1 MLGCLR
7 SPRTG
12 VIITGYTCAAAAAG
26 TAISLTLA
34 LIATRFDN
42 LSTLGAT
49 LLFGLLLSAFT
60 IPFTVMLAALPA
72 AGVTVLAE
80 RYRIRSSWFYA
91 AMGVLSA
98 VVVIAAIALVGQLV
112 QGTSK
117 VPSAA
122 PRHFVAILRE
132 LAGVLLVLGP
142 AGLVG
147 GLTYWAT
154 AGRDAGCT
162 DFVARLARWTQVCR
176 PPRPIQTVLAKTDMG
191 TCDRFSRARQIHTWQ
206 IGGDMRA

>member
-12 VIITGYTCAAAAAG
+12 VIIIGYTCAAAAAG

-112 QGTSK
+112 QGASK

-122 PRHFVAILRE
+122 PRDFVAILRE
-132 LAGVLLVLGP
+132 LAGVLLVFGP

-154 AGRDAGCT
+154 ADRDAGCT
-162 DFVARLARWTQVCR
+162 ASPLGSHAGPKPAVHPDPSRPSLQRRIWALA
-176 PPRPIQTVLAKTDMG
+176 TVSAEPGKFILGK
-191 TCDRFSRARQIHTWQ
+191 
-206 IGGDMRA
+206 

>member
-12 VIITGYTCAAAAAG
+12 IIITGYTCAAAAAG

-98 VVVIAAIALVGQLV
+98 VVVIAAIALVRQLV

-122 PRHFVAILRE
+122 PRDFVAILRE
-132 LAGVLLVLGP
+132 LAGVLLVFGP

-162 DFVARLARWTQVCR
+162 DSSLGSHAGPKPAVHPDPSRPSLQRRIWALA
-176 PPRPIQTVLAKTDMG
+176 TVSAEPGKFILGK
-191 TCDRFSRARQIHTWQ
+191 
-206 IGGDMRA
+206 